1 MLTLNR
7 EGNEEKDVKIK
18 TDDDLYYYIDMAIYM
33 ADIIDNYMQ
42 DKSTQDHNY
51 YNDQEIINYQ
61 DTLNKYSVSHKDI

>member
-33 ADIIDNYMQ
+33 ADIIDNYIQ
-42 DKSTQDHNY
+42 DKSTHDHNY
-51 YNDQEIINYQ
+51 YNDQEIIDYQ
-61 DTLNKYSVSHKDI
+61 DTLNKYSVSYKDI